1 MDKNII
7 ALIVTII
14 TLIISALFSLGKIPL
29 NMAFFYLL
37 AVNGMLFGSM
47 GMAFSIAE
55 KETNAL
61 FPFFGMI
68 MFVGL
73 GILCKTYLPAL
84 YFADLVKHIYTWK
97 DDMLW

>member
-7 ALIVTII
+7 TLIVTII

-29 NMAFFYLL
+29 NIAFFYLF

-47 GMAFSIAE
+47 GMAFSIPD
-55 KETNAL
+55 KETNVL

-73 GILCKTYLPAL
+73 GIFCKVYIPAL
-84 YFADLVKHIYTWK
+84 YFSDLVKQ
-97 DDMLW
+97 

>member
-7 ALIVTII
+7 TLIVTII

-37 AVNGMLFGSM
+37 AVNGILFGSM
-47 GMAFSIAE
+47 GMAFSIPD
-55 KETNAL
+55 KETNVL
-61 FPFFGMI
+61 FPVFGMI

-73 GILCKTYLPAL
+73 GIFCKVYIPAL
-84 YFADLVKHIYTWK
+84 YFSDLVKQ
-97 DDMLW
+97 

>member
-7 ALIVTII
+7 TLIVTII

-37 AVNGMLFGSM
+37 AVNGILFGSM
-47 GMAFSIAE
+47 EMAFSIPD
-55 KETNAL
+55 KETNVL
-61 FPFFGMI
+61 FPVFGMI

-73 GILCKTYLPAL
+73 GIFCKVYISAL
-84 YFADLVKHIYTWK
+84 YFSDLVKQ
-97 DDMLW
+97 

>member
-1 MDKNII
+1 MYKNFII
-7 ALIVTII
+7 LIVTIL
-14 TLIISALFSLGKIPL
+14 TLFISTLFSMDTITL

-68 MFVGL
+68 MFVGV
-73 GILCKTYLPAL
+73 GIFCKVYMPAL
-84 YFADLVKHIYTWK
+84 YFSDLVKQ
-97 DDMLW
+97 